1 MQVTKKEMNQI
12 LDMAVDAVDFYRALL
27 VLRSDVDKAVELL
40 KNAGKAG
47 EADMLAANADAILS
61 DRAGMR
67 ARFDALAQE
76 GLVGLPEEAAKAME
90 VVKKV
95 RMSMQV
101 KGNQ

>member
-1 MQVTKKEMNQI
+1 MQVTKKEMGQI
-12 LDMAVDAVDFYRALL
+12 LDMAVDAVDFYRALM
-27 VLRSDVDKAVELL
+27 VMRSDLDKAVEVLGRTAEAEALL
-40 KNAGKAG
+40 AS
-47 EADMLAANADAILS
+47 ADAILS

-95 RMSMQV
+95 RMSLQG